1 MSWPQ
6 VPLESLAAPFKG
18 SITDGP
24 FGSNLARQH
33 YRSSGPL
40 VVRLQNIGDGVFVE
54 SRAHI
59 DADHFESL
67 RKHEVLPGDLLIASL
82 GEVLPRAC
90 IAPRDLGS
98 AIVKADCIRVRLR
111 DDVDQRWV
119 NYSLQRPAARKWAE
133 QHRHGVGRPR
143 LGLRGIRAIPIPL
156 PSLAEQRRIVEIL
169 KAHLSRLDSAS
180 HELSRASRRLLNLDE
195 SVLRALVPDDCPSR
209 PLVDLLDAPLTNGRS
224 VPSREGGFPVLRLT
238 ALKDA
243 GVDLSERKAGDWSRA
258 EASRFLVQRGDFL
271 VARGNGSLRLVG
283 RGSLVRAEPDEVAF
297 PDTAIRARPRVS
309 DLLPDFLDVM
319 WNSRRTRSQVEAVA
333 RTSAGIYK
341 VNQSQLER
349 IELPSL
355 PISFQL
361 RVVEKMDAIDD
372 SRRRLLDTISL
383 AERRQQSMR
392 RSVLAAAF
400 EGKLTGRHTDTEVID
415 EAASLEGAPR

>member
-1 MSWPQ
+1 M
-6 VPLESLAAPFKG
+6 
-18 SITDGP
+18 
-24 FGSNLARQH
+24 
-33 YRSSGPL
+33 
-40 VVRLQNIGDGVFVE
+40 
-54 SRAHI
+54 
-59 DADHFESL
+59 
-67 RKHEVLPGDLLIASL
+67 
-82 GEVLPRAC
+82 
-90 IAPRDLGS
+90 
-98 AIVKADCIRVRLR
+98 
-111 DDVDQRWV
+111 
-119 NYSLQRPAARKWAE
+119 
-133 QHRHGVGRPR
+133 
-143 LGLRGIRAIPIPL
+143 
-156 PSLAEQRRIVEIL
+156 
-169 KAHLSRLDSAS
+169 
-180 HELSRASRRLLNLDE
+180 
-195 SVLRALVPDDCPSR
+195 
-209 PLVDLLDAPLTNGRS
+209 
-224 VPSREGGFPVLRLT
+224 LRLT

>member
-1 MSWPQ
+1 MTPAMSAWT
-6 VPLESLAAPFKG
+6 S
-18 SITDGP
+18 SR
-24 FGSNLARQH
+24 FGDRLSVRYGKALPKELRD
-33 YRSSGPL
+33 SSGRYPVVGSAGVMTCTELPL
-40 VVRLQNIGDGVFVE
+40 VEGPAVVIGRKGNVGEARYFATGCWPIDTTYYVVVPEGIDPEYLTHHLRALDLKRLD
-54 SRAHI
+54 SSTATP
-59 DADHFESL
+59 SL
-67 RKHEVLPGDLLIASL
+67 RRQDLEAQS
-82 GEVLPRAC
+82 
-90 IAPRDLGS
+90 
-98 AIVKADCIRVRLR
+98 IRF
-111 DDVDQRWV
+111 
-119 NYSLQRPAARKWAE
+119 
-133 QHRHGVGRPR
+133 
-143 LGLRGIRAIPIPL
+143 
-156 PSLAEQRRIVEIL
+156 PSLTEQRRIVEIL
-169 KAHLSRLDSAS
+169 EDHLSRLDSAS